1 MVKIDKLD
9 VINIKK
15 EADKLIKTNSYLRK
29 GQAIYIATNERFNV
43 AANKLAGTE
52 KDCYYEDSRIQE
64 FLDELLMM
72 DAE

>member
-15 EADKLIKTNSYLRK
+15 EAEKLIKVNSYLRK
-29 GQAIYIATNERFNV
+29 GQAIYIATNEMFYIS
-43 AANKLAGTE
+43 ASKLAGTE
-52 KDCYYEDSRIQE
+52 KDCFYEDSRIE
-64 FLDELLMM
+64 AFLDQLLMM